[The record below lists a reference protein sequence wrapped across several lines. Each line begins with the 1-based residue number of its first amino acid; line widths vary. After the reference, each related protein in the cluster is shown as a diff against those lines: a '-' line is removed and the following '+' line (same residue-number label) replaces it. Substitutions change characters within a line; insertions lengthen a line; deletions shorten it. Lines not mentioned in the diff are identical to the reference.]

1 MINFTKM
8 EGIGNDGIYVDCTKQ
23 KIQNPG
29 ELAYLICDRYF
40 GIGANGLI
48 LIFSSKIADFR
59 IEIYNSDG
67 SQAEMCGNGIRC
79 VGKFV
84 YEKGLTNKTELE
96 IETLAGI
103 KKLKL
108 NVENGVVK
116 TVRADMGEPI
126 FEAEKIPVICD
137 QKGDLKKIKLQAYD
151 KQFEVTCV
159 SVGNPHGVI
168 FVKDVDAIDV
178 RKYGQKMEN
187 DKAFPQKANIEFI
200 EKLDDHNIRMR
211 VWERGAGETMA
222 CGTGAC
228 ASTVASVLNKITSN
242 QVTVH
247 LQGGS
252 LSIEWNRED
261 NHIYM
266 TGPAEITFEGTFDEE
281 KYRANKITDI
291 YIKNANSF
299 TKI

>member
-1 MINFTKM
+1 MNYILNFTKM
-8 EGIGNDGIYVDCTKQ
+8 QGLGNDYVYIDATKEN
-23 KIQNPG
+23 IENPS
-29 ELAYLICDRYF
+29 ELSKYISDRHF
-40 GIGANGLI
+40 GVGSDGLI
-48 LIFSSKIADFR
+48 LICSSDKADFR
-59 IEIYNSDG
+59 MRMFNSDG
-67 SQAEMCGNGIRC
+67 SEAEMCGNGIRC

-247 LQGGS
+247 LRGGS
-252 LSIEWNRED
+252 LLIEWNRED
-261 NHIYM
+261 NQIYM

-281 KYRANKITDI
+281 KYRAQ
-291 YIKNANSF
+291 
-299 TKI
+299 TK

>member
-1 MINFTKM
+1 M
-8 EGIGNDGIYVDCTKQ
+8 
-23 KIQNPG
+23 
-29 ELAYLICDRYF
+29 R
-40 GIGANGLI
+40 
-48 LIFSSKIADFR
+48 SKR
-59 IEIYNSDG
+59 
-67 SQAEMCGNGIRC
+67 R
-79 VGKFV
+79 
-84 YEKGLTNKTELE
+84 
-96 IETLAGI
+96 
-103 KKLKL
+103 
-108 NVENGVVK
+108 
-116 TVRADMGEPI
+116 
-126 FEAEKIPVICD
+126 
-137 QKGDLKKIKLQAYD
+137 LKKIKLQAYD

-168 FVKDVDAIDV
+168 FVKDVEAIDV